1 METAKYLFKK
11 SRGFTKEEAELYEES
26 LDELFKP
33 TGKQF
38 YKTLEGE
45 NAKQGEN

>member
-45 NAKQGEN
+45 NAKQGKD